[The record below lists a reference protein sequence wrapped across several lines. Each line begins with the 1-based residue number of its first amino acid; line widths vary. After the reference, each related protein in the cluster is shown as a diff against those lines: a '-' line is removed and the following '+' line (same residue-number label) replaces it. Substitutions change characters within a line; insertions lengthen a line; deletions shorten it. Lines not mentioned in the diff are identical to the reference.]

1 MAAASPVPSLSQIR
15 AWDTDHLVD
24 AATTWRA
31 TADQWQESFSQVV
44 SHMPAPG
51 GIPWEGPG
59 SEAAQLRA
67 STDAIK
73 VSELADSLRRAS
85 TVTGHGADEIHAT
98 RQSVLDAVEDAESAG
113 FTVGE
118 DLSVTSRYTDLTAAA
133 EVARQAQAETLSTT
147 TPASGAGPATRGPSA
162 ACLRNADTGTG

>member
-85 TVTGHGADEIHAT
+85 TVAGHGADEIHAT
-98 RQSVLDAVEDAESAG
+98 RQSVLDAVEDAKAPGSP
-113 FTVGE
+113 
-118 DLSVTSRYTDLTAAA
+118 SVRIFRSLADIPTSPPA

>member
-1 MAAASPVPSLSQIR
+1 MAAASSVPSLSQIR
-15 AWDTDHLVD
+15 AWDTDHLLD
-24 AATTWRA
+24 AAATWRA
-31 TADQWQESFSQVV
+31 TADQWQESFSQVAG
-44 SHMPAPG
+44 HMPAPG
-51 GIPWEGPG
+51 GTPWEGPG

-85 TVTGHGADEIHAT
+85 TVAGHGADEIHAT

-118 DLSVTSRYTDLTAAA
+118 DLSVTSRYTDLTPGGGGA
-133 EVARQAQAETLSTT
+133 TS
-147 TPASGAGPATRGPSA
+147 AS
-162 ACLRNADTGTG
+162 